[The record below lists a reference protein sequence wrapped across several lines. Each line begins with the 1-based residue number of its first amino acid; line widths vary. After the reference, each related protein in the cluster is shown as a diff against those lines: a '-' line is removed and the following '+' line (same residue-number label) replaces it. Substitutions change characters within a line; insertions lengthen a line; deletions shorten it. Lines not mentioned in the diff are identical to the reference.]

1 MKPKVKWTQTVNFK
15 ALLKQQVLFLN
26 VLKKYVKTEWV

>member
-1 MKPKVKWTQTVNFK
+1 MKPKVKWTQTVNLK